1 MSPSISSSGS
11 ADSWPAVKPEEAGFA
26 PDLAEKLDAGVRSG
40 LLHGLHAVLVSR
52 ADALVL
58 ERYYEGADESWGR
71 PLGRISF
78 GPETLH
84 DLRSV
89 TKSVVGLLY
98 GIALD
103 RGQVPPPEASLLAQ
117 FPGYSD
123 LAADPRR
130 ARITVA
136 HALTMTLGNE
146 WDEQRPYT
154 DPANS
159 EIAMEDAPDRYR
171 FILERPIIAEAG
183 TRWIYSGGAV
193 ALIGAL
199 IAKGSGKTLPE
210 FASEVL
216 FEPLG
221 ISAFEWATG
230 RDGIASAASGLR
242 LRPRDLL
249 RIGALLLGQG
259 EWGGRRVV
267 SGAWLDASFTP
278 AIPTG
283 DGLEY
288 GRLWYLGD
296 APVPAFSGSRRWV
309 AGFGNGGQRLCLMPD
324 ARLAVVIFS
333 GNYDAPDHWLT
344 PTRIWREI
352 VVANLRQA

>member
-1 MSPSISSSGS
+1 MSHL
-11 ADSWPAVKPEEAGFA
+11 A
-26 PDLAEKLDAGVRSG
+26 PDLGEKLEAGIRSG
-40 LLHGLHAVLVSR
+40 LLRDLHVVMVSH
-52 ADALVL
+52 AGAMVL
-58 ERYYEGADESWGR
+58 EQYYQGRDENWGK
-71 PLGRISF
+71 PLGVVSF

-103 RGQVPPPEASLLAQ
+103 RRLVPPPGAPLLAQ
-117 FPGYSD
+117 FPEYPD

-130 ARITVA
+130 AGLTVA
-136 HALTMTLGNE
+136 HALTMTLGME
-146 WDEQRPYT
+146 WDERRPYT

-159 EIAMEDAPDRYR
+159 EIAMEHAPDRNRYA
-171 FILERPIIAEAG
+171 LDRPIIAEPG
-183 TRWIYSGGAV
+183 STWIYSGGAV

-199 IAKGSGKTLPE
+199 IARGTGKLLPE
-210 FASEVL
+210 FAREAL

-221 ISAFEWATG
+221 ISAYEWAVG

-242 LRPRDLL
+242 LRPCDLL
-249 RIGALLLGQG
+249 RIGSLALAGG
-259 EWGGRRVV
+259 EWGGRRIV
-267 SGAWLDASFTP
+267 SAAWLDASFTP

-288 GRLWYLGD
+288 GRLWFLGE
-296 APVPAFSGSRRWV
+296 AGNRRWM
-309 AGFGNGGQRLCLMPD
+309 AGFGNGGQRLWLMPD
-324 ARLAVVIFS
+324 ADLATVIFS
-333 GNYDAPDHWLT
+333 GNYNAPDSWIS
-344 PTRIWREI
+344 PTRVWREI

>member
-1 MSPSISSSGS
+1 MSLSSSC
-11 ADSWPAVKPEEAGFA
+11 AETWPTVKPEETGFA
-26 PDLAEKLDAGVRSG
+26 SGLVEKLEAGIRSG
-40 LLHGLHAVLVSR
+40 LLHSLHAVLVSR

-58 ERYYEGADESWGR
+58 ERYYEGADASWGR
-71 PLGRISF
+71 PLGLVSF
-78 GPETLH
+78 DPETLH

-89 TKSVVGLLY
+89 TKSVVGLIY

-103 RGQVPPPEASLLAQ
+103 RGLVPPPEAPLLAQ
-117 FPGYSD
+117 FPEYSD
-123 LAADPRR
+123 LAADPPR
-130 ARITVA
+130 ARLTVA
-136 HALTMTLGNE
+136 HALTMTLGME
-146 WDEQRPYT
+146 WDERRPYT

-159 EIAMEDAPDRYR
+159 EIAMERAADRTR
-171 FILERPIIAEAG
+171 FILDRPIVAEAG

-199 IAKGSGKTLPE
+199 IAQGSGKTLPE
-210 FASEVL
+210 FAREAL

-221 ISAFEWATG
+221 FSAIEWAAG

-249 RIGALLLGQG
+249 RIGALVLGRG
-259 EWGGRRVV
+259 VWRGRRVV
-267 SGAWLDASFTP
+267 SEAWLEASFTP

-296 APVPAFSGSRRWV
+296 AFAPVFGGNRRWMG
-309 AGFGNGGQRLCLMPD
+309 GFGNGGQRLWLMPD
-324 ARLAVVIFS
+324 AQLAAVIFS
-333 GNYDAPDHWLT
+333 GNYDAPDHGVT

-352 VVANLRQA
+352 VVANLRQI